1 MSEHIVSPKIYIAVF
16 VTLLCM
22 TGLTWYAST
31 VDMSVAVG
39 GHLLNFN
46 PLVALLIAFFKASL
60 VILFFMHVKYSPRL
74 TKVVVG
80 AGLFWLLI
88 LLSLT
93 MVDYLSRPLLTTP
106 GNGLP

>member
-1 MSEHIVSPKIYIAVF
+1 MAEHIVSPKIYIAIF

-31 VDMSVAVG
+31 VDMSTTIG
-39 GHLLNFN
+39 GHLFNFN

-60 VILFFMHVKYSPRL
+60 VILFFMHIKYSERL
-74 TKVVVG
+74 TKVVIT
-80 AGLFWLLI
+80 AGFFWLLI

-93 MVDYLSRPLLTTP
+93 MMDYLSRTLLTAP
-106 GNGLP
+106 GNAQP

>member
-1 MSEHIVSPKIYIAVF
+1 MAEHIVSPKIYVAVF

-31 VDMSVAVG
+31 VDLSTTIG
-39 GHLLNFN
+39 GHLFNFN

-60 VILFFMHVKYSPRL
+60 VILFFMHIKYSARL
-74 TKVVVG
+74 TKVVIT
-80 AGLFWLLI
+80 AGFFWLLI

-93 MVDYLSRPLLTTP
+93 MMDYLSRTLLTAP
-106 GNGLP
+106 GNAQP